1 MERKNE
7 RVFYTLE
14 DKTNTEIHSYSDAEI
29 QQNLKKYE
37 KKSRP
42 RRSLMLAGF
51 VVSMIVAVNCNTDPY
66 SFFSYIAVILFAA
79 GELLSETLYW
89 LNRKSAAGRWYVEIV
104 VDRKKEIETYYQNS
118 ATTGPDSIHYYPVI
132 GRDTTTG
139 YSSVWY
145 LDKDTYQNVKA
156 GDIIKKTM

>member
-66 SFFSYIAVILFAA
+66 SFISYVFVILFAA

-89 LNRKSAAGRWYVEIV
+89 LNRKSAAGRWYVE
-104 VDRKKEIETYYQNS
+104 DRCGSEKRN
-118 ATTGPDSIHYYPVI
+118 
-132 GRDTTTG
+132 RDLLPKLCNHRPGFHSLLSSNRKG
-139 YSSVWY
+139 YDYWLQQCLVS
-145 LDKDTYQNVKA
+145 
-156 GDIIKKTM
+156 G

>member
-66 SFFSYIAVILFAA
+66 SFISYVFVILFAA
-79 GELLSETLYW
+79 AELLSETLYW
-89 LNRKSAAGRWYVEIV
+89 LNRKDEAKHSYIEII
-104 VDRKKEIETYYQNS
+104 VDQKLDVETYYQNS
-118 ATTGPDSIHYYPVI
+118 AATGPDSIHYYPVI